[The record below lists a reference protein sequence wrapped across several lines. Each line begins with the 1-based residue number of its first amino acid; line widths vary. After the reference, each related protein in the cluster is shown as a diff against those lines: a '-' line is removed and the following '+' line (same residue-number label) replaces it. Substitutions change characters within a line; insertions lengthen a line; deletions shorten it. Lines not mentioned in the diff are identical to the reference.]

1 MIEAFMRKK
10 PGNEVAVLS
19 DTAKSGLAAIDSL
32 VLERNSVM
40 QLNIDLKAAV
50 AKLEI
55 ENEAYRTRSAELQ
68 MQRDNWMRHSAK
80 IEALLGNLYVAMNTL
95 NSELSKGKQ
104 PNEARQIAER
114 FAPEPVA
121 S

>member
-10 PGNEVAVLS
+10 PGNEIAVLS
-19 DTAKSGLAAIDSL
+19 DKAKSGLTAIDEL
-32 VLERNSVM
+32 VSERNLIM
-40 QLNIDLKAAV
+40 QQNIDLKAQV
-50 AKLEI
+50 AKLEM
-55 ENEAYRTRSAELQ
+55 ESESLSSRTLELQ
-68 MQRDNWMRHSAK
+68 MQRDYWMQHSAK
-80 IEALLGNLYVAMNTL
+80 IEVLLGNLYVAMNTL
-95 NSELSKGKQ
+95 NAELKKGKQ